1 MPQTETAGVLVV
13 ASTLE
18 DLTSQESFPPPTQFL
33 DLSLDRDTRTSMSLL
48 PVCFVKV
55 VMHTDIYERKG
66 SFQNSCLI
74 NSCEN
79 KRVIFLGKRPRYSVR
94 F

>member
-18 DLTSQESFPPPTQFL
+18 DLTSQEPFPLPAQFL

-48 PVCFVKV
+48 PVCLGKV

-66 SFQNSCLI
+66 SFQ